1 MAMQDRG
8 GVFGGRWEAGIGI
21 SGKPGPRWRA
31 PLRCVSLSGG
41 LMGLVLKY
49 PYASSFTSRKN
60 IYIHI
65 IYNVHK
71 HYIFHYIQCMSIF
84 YIPLY
89 IMFRKIVYMP
99 LHTMFINIIYI
110 SLYIMYIKLYIFHYI
125 CIPNF
130 TNKIKR

>member
-60 IYIHI
+60 IYI
-65 IYNVHK
+65 YT
-71 HYIFHYIQCMSIF
+71 
-84 YIPLY
+84 LY
-89 IMFRKIVYMP
+89 
-99 LHTMFINIIYI
+99 TMFINIIYSI
-110 SLYIMYIKLYIFHYI
+110 IY
-125 CIPNF
+125 NV
-130 TNKIKR
+130 